1 MNAALIALAQSP
13 APTEDIEYPDPVLVT
28 PGTIGFLVTFFLA
41 VMVVFLIRDA
51 LKRVRRVRAKDHAVD
66 RYPIPMRRPGEEN
79 QPLNHG
85 HDGRGGAVEPDTGA
99 GTKDA
104 AAGTGEAADP
114 DAGNTPPRT

>member
-1 MNAALIALAQSP
+1 MNAALVALAQSP

-28 PGTIGFLVTFFLA
+28 PGTIGFLVTFFI
-41 VMVVFLIRDA
+41 VVAAIFLIRDA

-85 HDGRGGAVEPDTGA
+85 HDGQGDAVGPDS
-99 GTKDA
+99 DV
-104 AAGTGEAADP
+104 ADT
-114 DAGNTPPRT
+114 DAGDTPPRT